1 MIFRHILVLSFAS
14 IAAGRATSSNRR
26 LEENQCTLN
35 HGLSQVSSEIPI
47 TIDSMPA
54 DGEGLF
60 DVTFTGPPFAPD
72 GETLTVPAWCV
83 DYDRLLGSGSYNADV
98 FSTYLNDFHS
108 DAVDKPENLKKVNW
122 LLNTYRIGDIYDDGE
137 GCNGVITRREYQGAI
152 WSIVDHVNGDS
163 SLREECIVDGLAAE
177 AEDYEPACASD
188 DDQLAVMLVV
198 DDDNDVIQK
207 QVIIAEVPLVRS
219 NICVCT
225 ETEENAGTGET
236 ETGRAFGD
244 PHLKTWTGEKY
255 DFHGICD
262 LVLLENEGFANGLGM
277 DIHMRTSRT
286 KQWSYISAAV
296 LRIGDET
303 LEIEGKNN
311 QYWLNGVA
319 GAFLKDGISGYPI
332 TSHGVNSKQHEFVV
346 DLGDSGSV
354 TFKTFKEMIRID
366 VSAMSARDF
375 NGSIGMMGSYGKGL
389 RLGRDKT
396 TVIED
401 PIAFGL
407 EWQVQ
412 VNEPMLFHKA
422 EGPQAP
428 AMCEM
433 PTKTSVERR
442 RLREVTVSLEDA
454 EMACSR
460 VSLTERDECIFDVL
474 ATNDKDLAGA
484 Y

>member
-1 MIFRHILVLSFAS
+1 MIFRNILALSFAS
-14 IAAGRATSSNRR
+14 IAAGQASSSNLR
-26 LEENQCTLN
+26 LEGNQCTLN

-47 TIDSMPA
+47 IIDALPA

-60 DVTFTGPPFAPD
+60 DVTFTGPPFAPQ

-83 DYDRLLGSGSYNADV
+83 DFDRLMGSGFYNADV

-137 GCNGVITRREYQGAI
+137 GCSGVITREEYQGAI
-152 WSIVDHVNGDS
+152 WSIVDHDNGEGS
-163 SLREECIVDGLAAE
+163 SREECIVDGLAAE
-177 AEDYEPACASD
+177 AEDYDPACASD

-198 DDDNDVIQK
+198 DNENDVIQK
-207 QVIIAEVPLVRS
+207 QVIVAEVPLVRS

-225 ETEENAGTGET
+225 ETGGS
-236 ETGRAFGD
+236 FGD

-262 LVLLENEGFANGLGM
+262 LVLLENKGFANGLGM
-277 DIHMRTSRT
+277 DIHMRTSKT
-286 KQWSYISAAV
+286 KQWSYISTAV
-296 LRIGDET
+296 LRIGNDT
-303 LEIEGKNN
+303 LEIEGKTN

-319 GAFLKDGISGYPI
+319 GAFLEDGISGYPI
-332 TSHGVNSKQHEFVV
+332 TSYRVNSKQYEFVV
-346 DLGDSGSV
+346 DLGESGSV
-354 TFKTFKEMIRID
+354 TFKTFKDMIRID
-366 VSAMSARDF
+366 VSAMSAQDF
-375 NGSIGMMGSYGKGL
+375 NGSLGMMGSYGKGL

-396 TVIED
+396 TIIED

-407 EWQVQ
+407 EWQVLA
-412 VNEPMLFHKA
+412 NEPMLFHKV

-428 AMCEM
+428 ATCEM
-433 PTKTSVERR
+433 PTATSVERR

-460 VSLTERDECIFDVL
+460 VSLTERDQCIFDVL
-474 ATNDKDLAGA
+474 ATNDKELAGA